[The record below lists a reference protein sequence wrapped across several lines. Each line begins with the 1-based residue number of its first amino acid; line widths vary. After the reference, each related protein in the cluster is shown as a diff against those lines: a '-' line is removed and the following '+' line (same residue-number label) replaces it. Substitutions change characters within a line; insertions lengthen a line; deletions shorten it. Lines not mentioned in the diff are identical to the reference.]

1 MADAGVADGIALAE
15 AVIPGPGLDM
25 THGQALAYLRVTA
38 RKCLV
43 DFLLEQFS
51 GDLSGPAG
59 YACCYIVDAVSVS
72 SQLLSGARLR
82 DLAAVSV
89 LSSQGRLSLGSLLPS
104 HPQYFGAHAH
114 FFIEL
119 ETSPS
124 GEALHPVYVSGVC
137 RQIIGAAY
145 ELVHPRL
152 SVGAPSAHDAV
163 AEVAEPLWSAALVA
177 TLTKLTG
184 SSPAR
189 SAKAC
194 TAVEVSMAI
203 RLFNEA
209 TQLMITFSDVA
220 GPVACKAIL
229 DQLAQGTI
237 GFESRCAPCNVKPWA
252 GVDGTSIKEKQDKYQ
267 QTDEGLEVRSSLEV
281 DFPAGIT
288 SLAVCAQYELWFRT
302 IHVLSYLVP
311 GRPGFVTL
319 GVWNAIITRMREA
332 CPLHTGKSLLMLVT
346 PLIRRGVAAV
356 NLVSVVPPDAPVMT
370 FDAAFLTI
378 LAQIDSALVLS
389 ASVIVAFQSS
399 AYPGSSGTSPATV
412 STLYLAPLCHL
423 IHLPEACRC
432 EGPLAAT
439 PVSAAGQ
446 L

>member
-1 MADAGVADGIALAE
+1 MADAGVADGIAMAE

-25 THGQALAYLRVTA
+25 THGQALAHLRVTA
-38 RKCLV
+38 RQCLV

-89 LSSQGRLSLGSLLPS
+89 LSSHGRLSLGSLLPS

-152 SVGAPSAHDAV
+152 SVGAPPAHGAV
-163 AEVAEPLWSAALVA
+163 AEVAEPLWPAVLVD
-177 TLTKLTG
+177 TLTRLSGNG

-194 TAVEVSMAI
+194 TAVEVSMAL
-203 RLFNEA
+203 RLFNGG
-209 TQLMITFSDVA
+209 THLMITLGDVA
-220 GPVACKAIL
+220 GPVSCKAIL

-237 GFESRCAPCNVKPWA
+237 GFLPC
-252 GVDGTSIKEKQDKYQ
+252 
-267 QTDEGLEVRSSLEV
+267 SLV
-281 DFPAGIT
+281 PPH
-288 SLAVCAQYELWFRT
+288 SLA
-302 IHVLSYLVP
+302 
-311 GRPGFVTL
+311 
-319 GVWNAIITRMREA
+319 
-332 CPLHTGKSLLMLVT
+332 
-346 PLIRRGVAAV
+346 
-356 NLVSVVPPDAPVMT
+356 
-370 FDAAFLTI
+370 
-378 LAQIDSALVLS
+378 
-389 ASVIVAFQSS
+389 
-399 AYPGSSGTSPATV
+399 
-412 STLYLAPLCHL
+412 
-423 IHLPEACRC
+423 
-432 EGPLAAT
+432 
-439 PVSAAGQ
+439 
-446 L
+446 